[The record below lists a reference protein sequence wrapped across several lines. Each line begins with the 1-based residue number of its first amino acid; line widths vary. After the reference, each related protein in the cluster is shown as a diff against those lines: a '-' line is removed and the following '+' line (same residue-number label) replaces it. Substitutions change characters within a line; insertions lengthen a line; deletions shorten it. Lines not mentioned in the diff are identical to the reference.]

1 MINIPLEANELIK
14 LLQNNGHSAYVV
26 GGCVRDS
33 ILNRKP
39 NDWDICTSAT
49 PNEMLNIFKDYKVIE
64 TGLRHGTITVVNN
77 SMFEITTYRIDGEY
91 TDNRRPDNVTFTNNL
106 IEDLKRRDFTI
117 NAIAYNDTE
126 GLIDPFDGVNDIN
139 NKIIKCV
146 GNAKDR
152 FEEDALRILR
162 AIRFASQLNFKI
174 DDDTNTEINNQYK
187 KLKNISI
194 ERINNEF
201 CKILYNANIWNNY
214 LNVLT
219 LIIPRFKNCIGFKQ
233 GKSHPY
239 DVWNHTLKTISNCSN
254 DIIIRL
260 AALFHD
266 IGKPDVCFEDGDGRH
281 FHGHAKISAQHTEVI
296 MKNMRFDN
304 NTIKK
309 VVSLVK
315 YHDIVFEESS
325 VFVKQW
331 LSILGEE
338 QFKRLIE
345 LRKADIL
352 GQDPD
357 RFERRLEKVYNVKK
371 ITDEII
377 NNDECYSLKQLAI
390 NGNDLI
396 KLGYEDKKIG
406 EMLNTL
412 LNIVID
418 DNYLNNKESLLNI
431 INNLK

>member
-1 MINIPLEANELIK
+1 MINIPVEANELIK
-14 LLQNNGHSAYVV
+14 ILQDNGHSAYVV

-49 PNEMLNIFKDYKVIE
+49 PDEMLNIFKDYRIIE
-64 TGLRHGTITVVNN
+64 TGLKHGTVTVVNN
-77 SMFEITTYRIDGEY
+77 GNFEITTYRIDGEY
-91 TDNRRPDNVTFTNNL
+91 SDNRRPDNVTFTNNL

-117 NAIAYNDTE
+117 NAMAYNDIE
-126 GLIDPFDGVNDIN
+126 GLIDPFGGINDIN
-139 NKIIKCV
+139 NKIIRCV
-146 GNAKDR
+146 GNAKER

-162 AIRFASQLNFKI
+162 AIRFASQLNFEI
-174 DDDTNTEINNQYK
+174 DNDTNIEINNQYK
-187 KLKNISI
+187 NLKNISI
-194 ERINNEF
+194 ERINSEF
-201 CKILYNANIWNNY
+201 CKILYNADIWNNY

-219 LIIPRFKNCIGFKQ
+219 LIIPRFKNCIGLEQ
-233 GKSHPY
+233 GSSHPY

-254 DIIIRL
+254 DLVVRL

-266 IGKPDVCFEDGDGRH
+266 IGKPDVYFDDERGRH
-281 FHGHAKISAQHTEVI
+281 FYGHADVSAQHTEVI

-315 YHDIVFEESS
+315 HHDVIFEESS

-338 QFKRLIE
+338 QFRRLIE

-352 GQDPD
+352 GQDPG

-371 ITDEII
+371 RTDEII
-377 NNDECYSLKQLAI
+377 DNNECYSLKQLAI

-396 KLGYEDKKIG
+396 ELGYQNKQIG
-406 EMLNTL
+406 EMLDILLSIVIDNDSLNNKNSL
-412 LNIVID
+412 LNIV
-418 DNYLNNKESLLNI
+418 KH
-431 INNLK
+431 LK